1 MTRKTNRMERRRQ
14 WCMSRINGS
23 VTATDRMAA
32 AWDYLRGALSELDEA
47 TANDKADAIATE
59 LIRLADEARKEA
71 FR

>member
-1 MTRKTNRMERRRQ
+1 MTRKSNRMERRRQ

-32 AWDYLRGALSELDEA
+32 AWDYLRGTLSDLDED
-47 TANDKADAIATE
+47 TANDKADAITTA
-59 LIRLADEARKEA
+59 LVRLADEARKDA

>member
-32 AWDYLRGALSELDEA
+32 AWDYLRGTLSDLDEE
-47 TANDKADAIATE
+47 TANSKADAITAE
-59 LIRLADEARKEA
+59 LIQLADESRKEA